1 MVLNAQ
7 VRGNEVEENLPQLI
21 QQTAAGDE
29 RAYGLLVQ
37 QFSAPVYRFLYRMLN
52 QSEDA
57 QDLTQ
62 DTFYELY
69 RNRAKLRADVH
80 ILPYLFT
87 IAQRKAISLLR
98 WRRVRQMVLPLK
110 RENEET
116 IASSQNNPRDCVHNA
131 HLESRLNRALAN
143 LKPARRAVLIL
154 RFFEGM
160 EYQEI
165 ARIMNKPEG
174 TVKSLAFRAERELRE
189 KLATPPEEI
198 WSV

>member
-1 MVLNAQ
+1 MNMVLNAQ

-98 WRRVRQMVLPLK
+98 WRRVRQMVLP
-110 RENEET
+110 
-116 IASSQNNPRDCVHNA
+116 
-131 HLESRLNRALAN
+131 
-143 LKPARRAVLIL
+143 
-154 RFFEGM
+154 
-160 EYQEI
+160 
-165 ARIMNKPEG
+165 
-174 TVKSLAFRAERELRE
+174 
-189 KLATPPEEI
+189 
-198 WSV
+198 